1 MSEHDVDPR
10 ETATDGPTAEDEIR
24 RLREELAARTREAE
38 ANQDRYLR
46 AMAEFDN
53 ARKRAIRER
62 EELIKGANEN
72 LIRELLP
79 VLDNLD
85 RALAAAKADPSAAAV
100 SAGVELI
107 QRELLRT
114 LEKFG
119 VTSFSSVGAPFD
131 PERNEAVARVPEA
144 GQPDM
149 TVVGEIARGYL
160 PNFRVLRPAM
170 VTLAMAAEAAGDPA
184 VGDDA
189 DADPD
194 ARDDGS
200 GARGSDARTRG
211 SDAQ

>member
-1 MSEHDVDPR
+1 MSEHDVDPL
-10 ETATDGPTAEDEIR
+10 EPTTAGTPPEGEIH

-53 ARKRAIRER
+53 ARKRAVRER
-62 EELIKGANEN
+62 EDLIKGANEN

-85 RALAAAKADPSAAAV
+85 RALAAAKGDPSAAAV

-119 VTSFSSVGAPFD
+119 VTTFGSVGAPFD
-131 PERNEAVARVPEA
+131 PERHEAIARVPA
-144 GQPDM
+144 TGRPDM
-149 TVVGEIARGYL
+149 TVVDEIARGYL
-160 PNFRVLRPAM
+160 LGGRVLRPAM
-170 VTLAMAAEAAGDPA
+170 VTVAMAAEAPAGD
-184 VGDDA
+184 
-189 DADPD
+189 
-194 ARDDGS
+194 S
-200 GARGSDARTRG
+200 GAHRGERDPE
-211 SDAQ
+211 

>member
-1 MSEHDVDPR
+1 MSEHDVDPL
-10 ETATDGPTAEDEIR
+10 ETTTAGTPPEGEIH

-53 ARKRAIRER
+53 ARKRAVRER
-62 EELIKGANEN
+62 EDLIKGANEN

-85 RALAAAKADPSAAAV
+85 RALAAAKGDPSAAAV

-119 VTSFSSVGAPFD
+119 VTTFSSMGAPFD
-131 PERNEAVARVPEA
+131 PERHEAIARVPA
-144 GQPDM
+144 TGRPDM
-149 TVVGEIARGYL
+149 TVVDEIARGYL
-160 PNFRVLRPAM
+160 LGGRVLRPAM
-170 VTLAMAAEAAGDPA
+170 VTVAMAAEAAAGDAGAHPSER
-184 VGDDA
+184 
-189 DADPD
+189 DPE
-194 ARDDGS
+194 
-200 GARGSDARTRG
+200 
-211 SDAQ
+211 

>member
-1 MSEHDVDPR
+1 MSEHDVDPL
-10 ETATDGPTAEDEIR
+10 EPTTDDTTPEGEIL

-38 ANQDRYLR
+38 ASQDRYLR

-53 ARKRAIRER
+53 ARKRAVRER

-85 RALAAAKADPSAAAV
+85 RALAAAKGDPSATAV

-119 VTSFSSVGAPFD
+119 VTTFSSVGAPFD
-131 PERNEAVARVPEA
+131 PERHEAIARVPA
-144 GQPDM
+144 TGRPDM
-149 TVVGEIARGYL
+149 TVVDEIARGYL
-160 PNFRVLRPAM
+160 LGGRVLRAAM
-170 VTLAMAAEAAGDPA
+170 VTVAMAAEAPTG
-184 VGDDA
+184 DA
-189 DADPD
+189 DTPSS
-194 ARDDGS
+194 ARDPE
-200 GARGSDARTRG
+200 
-211 SDAQ
+211 

>member
-1 MSEHDVDPR
+1 MSEHDVDPL
-10 ETATDGPTAEDEIR
+10 EPTTDDTTPEGEIL

-38 ANQDRYLR
+38 ASQDRYLR

-53 ARKRAIRER
+53 ARKRAVRER

-85 RALAAAKADPSAAAV
+85 RALAAAKGDPSAAAV

-119 VTSFSSVGAPFD
+119 VTTFSSVGAPFH
-131 PERNEAVARVPEA
+131 PERHEAIARVPA
-144 GQPDM
+144 TGRPDM
-149 TVVGEIARGYL
+149 TVVDEIARGYL
-160 PNFRVLRPAM
+160 LGGRVLRPAM
-170 VTLAMAAEAAGDPA
+170 VTVAMAAEPPAGN
-184 VGDDA
+184 A
-189 DADPD
+189 DAPSSERDPE
-194 ARDDGS
+194 
-200 GARGSDARTRG
+200 
-211 SDAQ
+211 

>member
-1 MSEHDVDPR
+1 MSEHDVDPL
-10 ETATDGPTAEDEIR
+10 EATTAGTPPEGEIH

-53 ARKRAIRER
+53 ARKRAVRER
-62 EELIKGANEN
+62 EDLIKGANEN

-85 RALAAAKADPSAAAV
+85 RALAAAKGDPSAAAV

-119 VTSFSSVGAPFD
+119 VTTFSSVGAPFD
-131 PERNEAVARVPEA
+131 PERHEAIARVPA
-144 GQPDM
+144 TGRPDM
-149 TVVGEIARGYL
+149 TVVDEIARGYL
-160 PNFRVLRPAM
+160 LGGRVLRPAM
-170 VTLAMAAEAAGDPA
+170 VTVAMAAEAPAGDAGAHPSER
-184 VGDDA
+184 
-189 DADPD
+189 DPE
-194 ARDDGS
+194 
-200 GARGSDARTRG
+200 
-211 SDAQ
+211 